1 VRAAER
7 SSFAVVAGSTRV
19 VLPAAVDKP
28 RPGTWLVAN
37 YVTLVLTEQ
46 FVLSVHVVRRTPLDR
61 ARQQYRGLDKDDSGS
76 LVMERKM
83 LLGIAAVSM
92 SARNP
97 SSLGTRPAAACSL
110 TMTPTG
116 I

>member
-61 ARQQYRGLDKDDSGS
+61 ARQQYRGLDKDDSAARWAQDAAGDRRR
-76 LVMERKM
+76 VDER
-83 LLGIAAVSM
+83 AE
-92 SARNP
+92 P
-97 SSLGTRPAAACSL
+97 SSLSIRPAAACSL
-110 TMTPTG
+110 TMTPTSN
-116 I
+116 